1 MEINDWILF
10 LLIQTVKLGQHA
22 YGRQLH
28 QFVLEKKNTDLKT
41 AHVTVQ
47 WNQIMVEL

>member
-22 YGRQLH
+22 YGKQLH
-28 QFVLEKKNTDLKT
+28 QFVLEKKNTDLKMV
-41 AHVTVQ
+41 HVTVQ
-47 WNQIMVEL
+47 LNQISVGL